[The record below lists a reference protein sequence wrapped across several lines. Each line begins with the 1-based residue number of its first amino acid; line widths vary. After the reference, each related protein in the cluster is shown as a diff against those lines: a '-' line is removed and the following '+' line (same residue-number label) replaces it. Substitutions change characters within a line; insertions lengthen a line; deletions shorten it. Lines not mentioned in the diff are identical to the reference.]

1 MATLTIDRASRRTLT
16 VQEWM
21 SKKTFSTFSCK
32 IRKNSVSLSRQK
44 FTCGTDAAESSRQF
58 LYPNI
63 LENNTTAPCR
73 VCGNAPGSYA
83 SNTLTTRSAVSL
95 CQKLLVM
102 TTVTISRA
110 TRRTL
115 TVQEWM
121 SKKNEWF
128 SVLCGEEFTNK
139 HVVLA
144 HLYCVAL
151 IAACI
156 VAGWLEGGAL

>member
-1 MATLTIDRASRRTLT
+1 MATLTIDRAS
-16 VQEWM
+16 
-21 SKKTFSTFSCK
+21 
-32 IRKNSVSLSRQK
+32 
-44 FTCGTDAAESSRQF
+44 
-58 LYPNI
+58 
-63 LENNTTAPCR
+63 
-73 VCGNAPGSYA
+73 
-83 SNTLTTRSAVSL
+83 
-95 CQKLLVM
+95 
-102 TTVTISRA
+102 
-110 TRRTL
+110 RRTL

-156 VAGWLEGGAL
+156 VTGWLEGGTL